1 MGNSPLIE
9 AARIVTVSATYGAA
23 GSVIAPRLAQALG
36 VRFVDR
42 TVSAA
47 DAVATESPSDVE
59 QASVPPSRWVSSL
72 AQLAATLPGV
82 PTPGAAVGDPSTDM
96 RSEAAAQVTAEAA
109 QGSVLI
115 LGRAAAVVLAEHPGA
130 FHIRLDGPV
139 EARIARAQQIEHID
153 AAEAGRRCE
162 VTDRLRALFVRRLFN
177 RDASDLGLYHLVL
190 DSTVFTD
197 DDAVAVLRMAALTFW
212 NRRRQQRV

>member
-1 MGNSPLIE
+1 
-9 AARIVTVSATYGAA
+9 VSATYGAA
-23 GSVIAPRLAQALG
+23 GSIIGPRLAAALG

-42 TVSAA
+42 TVSSV
-47 DAVATESPSDVE
+47 DAVASESPSDAE
-59 QASVPPSRWVSSL
+59 QAAAPPSRWVSSL
-72 AQLAATLPGV
+72 AQLASSLPGV
-82 PTPGAAVGDPSTDM
+82 PTAGNAVGDPISDM
-96 RSEAAAQVTAEAA
+96 RSEATTQVTAEAA

-153 AAEAGRRCE
+153 AAEAARRCE
-162 VTDRLRALFVRRLFN
+162 ITDRLRALFVRRLFS

-190 DSTVFTD
+190 DTTVLD
-197 DDAVAVLRMAALTFW
+197 EDDAVAVLQMAALKFW
-212 NRRRQQRV
+212 DHRA